1 MKQSALQRILI
12 IFGILIA
19 IFAIINLAWLFM
31 IKLPYEHYCE
41 RSEQFCT
48 SSKFTAMKE
57 VEMYF
62 HTYYDD
68 ELGYGYKIYQPAY
81 LRFIPLTLAIGD
93 NRHVTATIN
102 TETGEITNLDE
113 PLLRISII
121 RNAWGQCSYSISSL
135 NGDGSGYSV
144 EINKDFEII
153 SAWTDKAHDEIQKL
167 IDKNYEHINEIM
179 DYAAEMWELP

>member
-1 MKQSALQRILI
+1 MKESALKKIFI
-12 IFGILIA
+12 IFGILVA

-31 IKLPYEHYCE
+31 IKLPYEHYRD
-41 RSEQFCT
+41 RSEDFCT
-48 SSKFTAMKE
+48 SSKFTALEE

-68 ELGYGYKIYQPAY
+68 EMGYGYKIYQPSY

-102 TETGEITNLDE
+102 TETGEMVSDDP
-113 PLLRISII
+113 PLMRIDIV
-121 RNAWGQCSYSISSL
+121 RNAF
-135 NGDGSGYSV
+135 GSFAYLLGVTEPGGNTYDV
-144 EINKDFEII
+144 EITENFEIVYATNDSIMARVQGLI
-153 SAWTDKAHDEIQKL
+153 SQNI
-167 IDKNYEHINEIM
+167 EHLRQIM